1 MNSAT
6 EAIRAEKLVKAF
18 GSVTA
23 LAGVS
28 LTVAWGETLGILGDN
43 GAGKSTLI
51 KILTGYHQPDSG
63 QVFVERKPVQLA
75 SVDDARALGIECVYQ
90 DLALVNGLSIY
101 HNMFLN
107 RERCAGGRCG
117 YWTIARCGGARPR
130 HWRQSAST
138 CRRSSSRSARSRV
151 GSARRSPWRVRS
163 IQRRASCCSTSRSRR
178 WGRARGAA
186 DHRADRTAA
195 GARRH
200 RHRDDRT
207 QLQTLELCDRVVL
220 MQHGEITFESQA
232 AATSAEELLEI
243 VRPNI
248 ARSAPGEFAAAPRYL
263 YGRSPVRR
271 ETDRN
276 PMRDSPAV
284 EIEPGLPLDRG
295 GCGQIED
302 SPRASLGNISVG
314 PYLDYRRPA
323 GSVYR

>member
-107 RERCAGGRCG
+107 RELLRRWPLRLLDHREMRRRAAEALAEIGVDVPSVELEVGALSGGQRQA
-117 YWTIARCGGARPR
+117 IAVARAVYSKARILLLDEPLAAMGARE
-130 HWRQSAST
+130 
-138 CRRSSSRSARSRV
+138 ARLIIGLIERL
-151 GSARRSPWRVRS
+151 
-163 IQRRASCCSTSRSRR
+163 
-178 WGRARGAA
+178 RARGDIAIVMIA
-186 DHRADRTAA
+186 HNYA
-195 GARRH
+195 
-200 RHRDDRT
+200 
-207 QLQTLELCDRVVL
+207 QTLEICDRVVL

-243 VRPNI
+243 VR
-248 ARSAPGEFAAAPRYL
+248 
-263 YGRSPVRR
+263 R
-271 ETDRN
+271 EY
-276 PMRDSPAV
+276 
-284 EIEPGLPLDRG
+284 
-295 GCGQIED
+295 
-302 SPRASLGNISVG
+302 RAIRTG
-314 PYLDYRRPA
+314 
-323 GSVYR
+323 

>member
-18 GSVTA
+18 GSVSA

-107 RERCAGGRCG
+107 RELLRRWPLRLLDHREMRRRAAEALAEIGVDVPSVELEVGALSGGQRQA
-117 YWTIARCGGARPR
+117 IAVARAVYSKARILLLDEPLAAMGARE
-130 HWRQSAST
+130 
-138 CRRSSSRSARSRV
+138 ARLIIGLIERL
-151 GSARRSPWRVRS
+151 
-163 IQRRASCCSTSRSRR
+163 
-178 WGRARGAA
+178 RARGDIAIVMIA
-186 DHRADRTAA
+186 HNYA
-195 GARRH
+195 
-200 RHRDDRT
+200 
-207 QLQTLELCDRVVL
+207 QTLEICDRVVL

-243 VRPNI
+243 VRREYR
-248 ARSAPGEFAAAPRYL
+248 A
-263 YGRSPVRR
+263 VR
-271 ETDRN
+271 T
-276 PMRDSPAV
+276 
-284 EIEPGLPLDRG
+284 G
-295 GCGQIED
+295 
-302 SPRASLGNISVG
+302 
-314 PYLDYRRPA
+314 
-323 GSVYR
+323 